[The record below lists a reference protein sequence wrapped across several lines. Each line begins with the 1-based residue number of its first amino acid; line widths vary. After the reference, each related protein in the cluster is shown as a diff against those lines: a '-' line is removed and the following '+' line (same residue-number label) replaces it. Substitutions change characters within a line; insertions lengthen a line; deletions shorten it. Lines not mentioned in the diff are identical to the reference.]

1 MLNILI
7 KALLLVV
14 LAGII
19 VVTWQFDMTFVN
31 AVFAGVFPPAK
42 LEVIGLV
49 AASVFVSCRILIYWF
64 WTERKKTFTLMCAAF
79 LMFVISFV
87 ASIAMIG
94 KSLTNPNID
103 SVLEQEQLKIKAAY
117 RTQIKGLT
125 EQKNEELA
133 DIALETNTKRTA
145 VKEDFKTKFKPLD
158 EMIKIQ
164 ENRPFK
170 NGPNAGSV
178 IGPDYLKAL
187 KERNVLATQLE
198 AELKEVRDTSSANQ
212 ANIRDFYAAKIAEL
226 KAAQANAVLSIDT
239 EALRNSD
246 RADSQYVVAIKTM
259 ASLIT
264 PFSPSSPDIISFL
277 SLLFS
282 FSLELLTFLI
292 PHLYREVNNCAQK
305 TLPVLA
311 APKDSVKNS

>member
-31 AVFAGVFPPAK
+31 AVFAGVFPPGK
-42 LEVIGLV
+42 MEVIGLV

-64 WTERKKTFTLMCAAF
+64 WTERKKTFILFCAAL

-94 KSLTNPNID
+94 KSLTNSNID
-103 SVLEQEQLKIKAAY
+103 SVVLQEQQGIKASY

-125 EQKNEELA
+125 DQKRDELA
-133 DIALETNTKRTA
+133 DIVAETNLKRNA

-158 EMIKIQ
+158 EMIEFQKK
-164 ENRPFK
+164 RPFK
-170 NGPNAGSV
+170 KGPNAGSV
-178 IGPDYLKAL
+178 IGPDYLLAL
-187 KERNVLATQLE
+187 EKRNVLASQLE
-198 AELKEVRDTSSANQ
+198 GELKEIRDTSSLNQ
-212 ANIRDFYAAKIAEL
+212 TNIRDFYAAKIADL
-226 KAAQANAVLSIDT
+226 KAAEAMAVLNIDVG
-239 EALRNSD
+239 ALANSD

-259 ASLIT
+259 VSLIT
-264 PFSPSSPDIISFL
+264 PLKPTSADIISFL

-282 FSLELLTFLI
+282 FSLELLTFLM
-292 PHLYREVNNCAQK
+292 PNLYRDVNRVRPE
-305 TLPVLA
+305 LPSPERVVA
-311 APKDSVKNS
+311 KSSH